1 MFSALLLT
9 TVFVF
14 ILSPTEPQQVT
25 KLKKEL
31 AECIKKKVALEEEVA
46 KLRQE
51 KVALEEEV
59 AKLQQDNEDL
69 HEDAEALL
77 EWGKNLKSMGR
88 NIEKDFD
95 NLFEDVDNENRL
107 FEPGT
112 EHTDNC
118 DVSVLNYSLSIK
130 IVNSQGIAMSICI
143 QETSSKL
150 IEPKSACACLFMSP

>member
-1 MFSALLLT
+1 MLLT

-14 ILSPTEPQQVT
+14 ILSPTEPQQLT

-31 AECIKKKVALEEEVA
+31 AECRK
-46 KLRQE
+46 E

-69 HEDAEALL
+69 HGDAEALL

-88 NIEKDFD
+88 NIENDFD

-118 DVSVLNYSLSIK
+118 DVSILNYSLSIK
-130 IVNSQGIAMSICI
+130 IVNSQGIAMGICL
-143 QETSSKL
+143 QETVN
-150 IEPKSACACLFMSP
+150 

>member
-14 ILSPTEPQQVT
+14 VLSPTEPQQVT
-25 KLKKEL
+25 KLKREL
-31 AECIKKKVALEEEVA
+31 AECRKEKVALEEEVA
-46 KLRQE
+46 KLRQ
-51 KVALEEEV
+51 
-59 AKLQQDNEDL
+59 DNEDL
-69 HEDAEALL
+69 HADGETLL
-77 EWGKNLKSMGR
+77 EWGEQLKAMGR
-88 NIEKDFD
+88 NVEKDFY

-130 IVNSQGIAMSICI
+130 IGNSQAIPMCTCI
-143 QETSSKL
+143 QETVNRL
-150 IEPKSACACLFMSP
+150 SPRVHVA